1 MYFQASKRSDGLAPS
16 GSFELTRRDPY
27 LTLKQKN
34 CVVGGTNSAYKV
46 NINALENNYLEF
58 KRETSGLARQEH
70 TIHDI
75 LKQKPMYGKT
85 ATIVTNNN
93 NMSQQ
98 IMQATPM
105 QYVSPTLG
113 TVYKNEHVAKAGTMS
128 AILNL

>member
-1 MYFQASKRSDGLAPS
+1 MYFQASKQSDGLAPS

-34 CVVGGTNSAYKV
+34 CVIGGTNSAYKV

-75 LKQKPMYGKT
+75 LKQQPMYGKT
-85 ATIVTNNN
+85 ANIVSGGNI
-93 NMSQQ
+93 SQQ
-98 IMQATPM
+98 VLHATPM
-105 QYVSPTLG
+105 QYVSPSLG
-113 TVYKNEHVAKAGTMS
+113 TTYKNEHVAKAGTMS
-128 AILNL
+128 AILS